1 MNIAVLEAR
10 KSFRTAKI
18 PNYKESRN
26 RNFFLAKITTFSL
39 PNQTVASLTLN
50 SAKPKSLFDRTKLW
64 HKSLQNVFSDIVL
77 CVVPNTNY
85 EIRSKALAL
94 KKCVY
99 V

>member
-1 MNIAVLEAR
+1 MDILVNKEEHDCSKEAR
-10 KSFRTAKI
+10 KSFRTAKF

-50 SAKPKSLFDRTKLW
+50 RTKLW